1 MSCHPTPALTMAL
14 AIATAVGAFSS
25 RVQAEPT
32 APVIQPRVTEVLT
45 ATRDVHDIAV
55 VGERVLLATSG
66 GLVVRRGGQ
75 VEQLVTSIDGLP
87 GTRLRAVDAAPDGQS
102 AWVSSIEGVAL
113 VRLDSSGRA
122 SVERT
127 LELRRVRRAAR
138 FAGSTWF
145 ASYGGGLFR
154 LEDRPNASP
163 TRVRVG
169 SHPTHDQQT
178 DLVVHGDELLV
189 ATAGA
194 GLFRLGR
201 DGRAIGRIRANRGLA
216 DDLIWRLVADGDR
229 ILVATAGGLSVVRG
243 DAVVTDARE
252 AQVASRLA
260 IRDVRAALP
269 VGDELW
275 LGVYGGGVFRILPDR
290 PNPQRIG
297 GQRGAVA
304 TRRVQAL
311 TSAEGGVLIGHGGGL
326 HRVSSSGGQ
335 LSSLSTGGL
344 PSGDVTA
351 LERAFGALWVGT
363 FTHGLSRITSRGAT
377 AVASATQRWGI
388 DRRINDLAVTGAGT
402 PQQRLWI
409 ATDRG
414 LYWYDGRRFVEVID
428 PNGPGRQHTTNLH
441 VQRSTNDLWVTSS
454 RQLSRLHGEQWQS
467 WTGDSTLPIV
477 NLHAVTSDRAGNI
490 WVGSLH
496 GLFRFRPAT
505 GRFERHSVSSGALP
519 VDWVT
524 ALVPWDRGIVAG
536 TYHGGLSWYDGNRFQ
551 IEGEQTPQQETQ
563 STGLP
568 SGWVNPHALARVNGA
583 LWIGT
588 MERGLAVGTNGRWAR
603 LDIGDGLPSDD
614 VTDIIA
620 DGEHHAWIATRG
632 GLARVTWQ

>member
-1 MSCHPTPALTMAL
+1 MLAVVLVPAE
-14 AIATAVGAFSS
+14 V
-25 RVQAEPT
+25 RAEPT
-32 APVIQPRVTEVLT
+32 TPPLQPRVTEVLT

-66 GLVVRRGGQ
+66 GLVIRQGGQ
-75 VEQLVTSIDGLP
+75 VAQLLTSIDGLP
-87 GTRLRAVDAAPDGQS
+87 GTRLRAVDTAPDGQS

-113 VRLDSSGRA
+113 VRFDATGRA

-127 LELRRVRRAAR
+127 LELRRVRRTAHY
-138 FAGSTWF
+138 AGSTWF

-154 LEDRPNASP
+154 LADTPNASP

-169 SHPTHDQQT
+169 AHPTHDQQT

-201 DGRAIGRIRANRGLA
+201 DSRALGRIRAHHGLA
-216 DDLIWRLVADGDR
+216 DDLIWRLVPDGDR
-229 ILVATAGGLSVVRG
+229 VLVATAGGLSVVRG
-243 DAVVTDARE
+243 NSVVTDTHE
-252 AQVASRLA
+252 AQAASRLA
-260 IRDVRAALP
+260 IRDVRAVLP
-269 VGDELW
+269 VGNELW

-290 PNPQRIG
+290 PNPQRVG
-297 GQRGAVA
+297 GQRGGNT

-311 TSAEGGVLIGHGGGL
+311 MPAEGGILIGHAGGL
-326 HRVSSSGGQ
+326 HRVSNSGGQ
-335 LSSLSTGGL
+335 LAALSTGGL
-344 PSGDVTA
+344 PSADVTA
-351 LERAFGALWVGT
+351 LDRAFGALWVGT
-363 FTHGLSRITSRGAT
+363 FTHGLSRVTARGAT

-388 DRRINDLAVTGAGT
+388 DRRINDLAVTGRGT
-402 PQQRLWI
+402 QQERLWI

-428 PNGPGRQHTTNLH
+428 PAGPGQQHTTNLH

-454 RQLSRLHGEQWQS
+454 RQLSRLHSEQWQS
-467 WTGDSTLPIV
+467 WTGDQSLPIV

-496 GLFRFRPAT
+496 GLFRFRPAV

-524 ALVPWDRGIVAG
+524 ALIPWGNGIVAG
-536 TYHGGLSWYDGNRFQ
+536 TYHGGLSWYDGRRFQ
-551 IEGEQTPQQETQ
+551 IEAEQTSRGGAQ
-563 STGLP
+563 SGELP
-568 SGWVNPHALARVNGA
+568 SGWVNPHALARVNGV

-588 MERGLAVGTNGRWAR
+588 MERGLAVGTNGSWSQ
-603 LDIGDGLPSDD
+603 LSISDGLPSDD
-614 VTDIIA
+614 VTDVIA
-620 DGEHHAWIATRG
+620 DGEHHAWVATRG
-632 GLARVTWQ
+632 GLARVTWH